1 MYFVEVSTANAS
13 VNISHGNCC
22 IIAAS
27 VKNVTLVNADN
38 FPWNFYENYSQLFC
52 PSTSLAQTF
61 QDYLIK
67 IFR

>member
-38 FPWNFYENYSQLFC
+38 FP
-52 PSTSLAQTF
+52 
-61 QDYLIK
+61 
-67 IFR
+67 